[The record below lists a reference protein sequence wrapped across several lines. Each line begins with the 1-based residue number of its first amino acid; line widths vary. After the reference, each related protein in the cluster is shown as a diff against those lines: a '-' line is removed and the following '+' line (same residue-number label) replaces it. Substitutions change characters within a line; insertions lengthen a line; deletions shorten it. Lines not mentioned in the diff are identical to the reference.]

1 MYQPQQYFLNTFYSE
16 ERAPTMWK
24 VEERA
29 ADAFHQQFGRAP
41 DVVASA
47 PGRVNVI
54 GEHTDYTGGFVLPC
68 AIDRR
73 VAVALGAR
81 PPEQAGDSHAVAP
94 EAGGRA
100 YAADLE
106 ETRALPRGGGQPEGS
121 WADYLRGVTWALG
134 KAGVSLPMVD
144 AAVAGDVPQG
154 AGLSSSAALEA
165 AAALAL
171 TALARHDLPRRD
183 LARLCQ
189 QAENDF
195 VGVHSGI
202 MDQFASLLCTE
213 GHALFL
219 DCASLEAE
227 AVPLALEPAG
237 LTLLVVDTRVKRGL
251 GATAYNERRASC
263 ERAAALLGLPSLR
276 QAQEADLA
284 RLTGEELLRAR
295 HVVRENARVQQ
306 AVRAL
311 WASDFATLG
320 RLMYASHA
328 SLRDDYAVST
338 PELDAIVACA
348 QEGEALGAR
357 LTGAGF
363 GGCALVLLAGEQ
375 VDQMKHA
382 ISRRFAQQGFT
393 APAFYPVRPA
403 AGAALAHQ

>member
-1 MYQPQQYFLNTFYSE
+1 
-16 ERAPTMWK
+16 MWK

-29 ADAFHQQFGRAP
+29 ADAFRQQFGRAP

-73 VAVALGAR
+73 VAVALGATAPR
-81 PPEQAGDSHAVAP
+81 ARQPEQAEGSSYADAEES
-94 EAGGRA
+94 GMG

-106 ETRALPRGGGQPEGS
+106 ETRALPRGGGQPDGS

-134 KAGVSLPMVD
+134 RAGVSLPVVD
-144 AAVAGDVPQG
+144 AAVAGEVPQG

-171 TALARHDLPRRD
+171 TALARRDLPRRE

-213 GHALFL
+213 GHALYL

-227 AVPLALEPAG
+227 AVPLALEAAG

-295 HVVRENARVQQ
+295 HVVSENTRVQQ
-306 AVRAL
+306 AVQAL
-311 WASDFATLG
+311 WAGDFATLG

-338 PELDAIVACA
+338 PELDAIVECA
-348 QEGEALGAR
+348 REGGALGAR

-363 GGCALVLLAGEQ
+363 GGCALALLASEQ
-375 VDQMKHA
+375 VEQMTRA
-382 ISRRFAQQGFT
+382 ITQRFARQNFT

-403 AGAALAHQ
+403 PGASLAHM

>member
-1 MYQPQQYFLNTFYSE
+1 
-16 ERAPTMWK
+16 MWK

-29 ADAFHQQFGRAP
+29 LDAFRQQFGRAP

-73 VAVALGAR
+73 VAVALGATVSR
-81 PPEQAGDSHAVAP
+81 ARQPEQAGRSSDADAEES
-94 EAGGRA
+94 GMG

-106 ETRALPRGGGQPEGS
+106 ETRALPSGGGQPDGS

-134 KAGVSLPMVD
+134 RAGVRLPVVD
-144 AAVAGDVPQG
+144 AAAAGEVPQG

-171 TALARHDLPRRD
+171 TALARHDIPRRE

-213 GHALFL
+213 GHALYL

-227 AVPLALEPAG
+227 AVPLALEAAG

-284 RLTGEELLRAR
+284 RLAGEELLRAR
-295 HVVRENARVQQ
+295 HVVSENARVQQ
-306 AVRAL
+306 AVQAL
-311 WASDFATLG
+311 WAGDFATLG
-320 RLMYASHA
+320 RLIYASHA

-338 PELDAIVACA
+338 PELDAIVECA
-348 QEGEALGAR
+348 REGGALGAR

-363 GGCALVLLAGEQ
+363 GGCALALLASEQ
-375 VDQMKHA
+375 VEQMTRA
-382 ISRRFAQQGFT
+382 ITQRFAQQNFA

-403 AGAALAHQ
+403 AGASLARL

>member
-1 MYQPQQYFLNTFYSE
+1 
-16 ERAPTMWK
+16 MWK
-24 VEERA
+24 VEERTV
-29 ADAFHQQFGRAP
+29 DAFRQQLGRAP

-73 VAVALGAR
+73 VAVALGTRVPHAYQ
-81 PPEQAGDSHAVAP
+81 PEQAEGSSAAQAEEP
-94 EAGGRA
+94 GLG

-106 ETRALPRGGGQPEGS
+106 ETRALPRGGQPDGS

-134 KAGVSLPMVD
+134 RVGVSLPVVD

-171 TALARHDLPRRD
+171 TALARHDLPRRE

-189 QAENDF
+189 QAENEF

-202 MDQFASLLCTE
+202 MDQYAALLCTE
-213 GHALFL
+213 GHALYL

-227 AVPLALEPAG
+227 AVPLALEAAG

-311 WASDFATLG
+311 WAGDFATLG

-348 QEGEALGAR
+348 RECGALGSR

-363 GGCALVLLAGEQ
+363 GGCALVLLASEQ
-375 VDQMKHA
+375 VKQTRHA
-382 ISRRFAQQGFT
+382 ITQRFARQGFT

-403 AGAALAHQ
+403 AGAALAHL